1 MNPNNCGGAAI
12 FSNVKLCCRNNG
24 ILSRYQKFSKYMP
37 ATYLLAYICTPL
49 DIAYCG
55 RHIYECGWFAGG
67 ISAIFLP

>member
-1 MNPNNCGGAAI
+1 MLQKQWYLIKISEILKINACYI
-12 FSNVKLCCRNNG
+12 FVS
-24 ILSRYQKFSKYMP
+24 IYMH
-37 ATYLLAYICTPL
+37 PL